1 MVLLPLSQAVV
12 LALVL
17 NPPPLP
23 DAGERRE
30 VLPRIEV
37 EATTQRA
44 AVEAARRRLDET
56 AGGAGVI
63 DAERYREQRASTLAD
78 ALGYAAGVFVQP
90 RFGSEESRLS
100 IRGSGLQRTF
110 HLRGLELLQ
119 DGVYLNQADG
129 GGDFQAVEPL
139 AARYIEVYRGAN
151 ALQYGAAALG
161 GAVNFVSPT
170 GRDVAP
176 LTLRLEGGSF
186 GYGRAQAA
194 FAGSDARQDYYA
206 SLSAFGQ
213 DGFRDHAQQETYRFF
228 SNYGVQL
235 DGGETRFYLSR
246 VDTHSA
252 LPGSLTRAELESDP
266 RRAAPGNLSG
276 DQRRDFAL
284 TRLANRTALQLDGG
298 GELEFGA
305 FYAYKH
311 LNHPIF
317 QVLVQDSRDAGV
329 NLRWR
334 HEAQWGGRRSVF
346 TAGAALIDGSL
357 RDRRYANIGGARGAP
372 TNAFDSEATRLSVFA
387 EQQYY
392 LTPATALVFG
402 LQALRNRREAQDRLI
417 TGGRDESY
425 ARSYSGVSPKLG
437 LRHEWADGVTVFG
450 NISRSYEPPSFGELA
465 GGPQVTLVDAQKATS
480 GEIGLRVERAAVA
493 LDAALYRADMRDELL
508 SLSDADGNP
517 RGTVN
522 APRTRHQ
529 GMELSATWRFADS
542 AELRAAYLLNDFRFD
557 GDAVYGDNRLAGV
570 APQLLRAELRWSLG
584 RWYLAPTLEWSP
596 QRSYIDHAN
605 SFAADSYAVAG
616 LRVGGE
622 AGAQWRWF
630 VDARNL
636 GDRRYA
642 ATTGVIADALGR
654 DSRQFLP
661 GDGRS
666 VFAGIEWRR

>member
-12 LALVL
+12 FALAL

-30 VLPRIEV
+30 VMPRIEV
-37 EATTQRA
+37 EATPLRA
-44 AVEAARRRLDET
+44 AVETARRRLDET

-63 DAERYREQRASTLAD
+63 DAERYREQRTSTLAD

-90 RFGSEESRLS
+90 RFGAEESRLS

-151 ALQYGAAALG
+151 ALQYGAATLG

-176 LTLRLEGGSF
+176 STLRLEGGSF

-194 FAGSDARQDYYA
+194 FAGSDARRDYYA

-228 SNYGVQL
+228 SNYGLQL
-235 DGGETRFYLSR
+235 DAGETRFYLSR
-246 VDTHSA
+246 VDTNSA
-252 LPGSLTRAELESDP
+252 LPGSLTLAELESDP

-276 DQRRDFAL
+276 DQRRDFEL
-284 TRLANRTALQLDGG
+284 TRLANRTTLQLDTGD
-298 GELEFGA
+298 ELEFGM

-317 QVLVQDSRDAGV
+317 QVLVQDSRDAGA

-334 HEAQWGGRRSVF
+334 HEAQWGGRRGVF
-346 TAGAALIDGSL
+346 TAGAALIDGNV
-357 RDRRYANIGGARGAP
+357 RDRRYANVGGSRGAP
-372 TNAFDSEATRLSVFA
+372 TNGFDSAATRLSVFA

-402 LQALRNRREAQDRLI
+402 LQASRNRREAQDQLI

-425 ARSYSGVSPKLG
+425 ARNYSGVSPKLG
-437 LRHEWADGVTVFG
+437 LRHDWAEGVTVFG

-465 GGPQVTLVDAQKATS
+465 GGPQVTLVDAQKASS
-480 GEIGLRVERAAVA
+480 GEIGLRVERAALA
-493 LDAALYRADMRDELL
+493 LDAALYRAEVRDELL

-529 GMELSATWRFADS
+529 GVELSATWQFAQS

-605 SFAADSYAVAG
+605 SFAADSYAIAG